1 MLFRRIA
8 SIYVLY
14 FYLAGTGVV
23 SNLTATPAALPNAH
37 PLRRCLALTI
47 TLTLL
52 FSN

>member
-14 FYLAGTGVV
+14 FYLAGAGVV
-23 SNLTATPAALPNAH
+23 STLTATPAALSNAH
-37 PLRRCLALTI
+37 PLCRRLALTI
-47 TLTLL
+47 TPTLL

>member
-14 FYLAGTGVV
+14 FYLAGTGIM
-23 SNLTATPAALPNAH
+23 SNLTATPAALSNVH
-37 PLRRCLALTI
+37 PLCRRLTLTI
-47 TLTLL
+47 TPTLL